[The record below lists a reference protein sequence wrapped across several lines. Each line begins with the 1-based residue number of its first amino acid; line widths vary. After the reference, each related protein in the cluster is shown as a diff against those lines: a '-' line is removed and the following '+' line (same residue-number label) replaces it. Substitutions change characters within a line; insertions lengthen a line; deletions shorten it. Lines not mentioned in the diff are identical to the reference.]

1 MYPFEN
7 APNFIR
13 ELAKR
18 VQTFNFETYHVFSST
33 MLNYLYDI
41 CIPSVA
47 DGKPA
52 DEFEYSLKYIEFVEK
67 KLDVFFGK
75 YEDYLSDEIINRIFK
90 IFNFSDYLN
99 ELERKLAGR
108 DKIDEWLVYFVYEC
122 DFDLKRFAAKKNG
135 IKTEPKNLEQLK
147 KFIVGEYEF

>member
-122 DFDLKRFAAKKNG
+122 DCDLRRFATKKNG

>member
-7 APNFIR
+7 APEFIR

-52 DEFEYSLKYIEFVEK
+52 DEFEYSLKYIEFVRK

-75 YEDYLSDEIINRIFK
+75 YEDYLSDEIIDRIFK
-90 IFNFSDYLN
+90 LFNFSDYLN

-108 DKIDEWLVYFVYEC
+108 DEISEWLVYFVYEC
-122 DFDLKRFAAKKNG
+122 DCDLKRFAVKKNG
-135 IKTEPKNLEQLK
+135 IKVEPKNLEQLK

>member
-7 APNFIR
+7 APGFIR

-18 VQTFNFETYHVFSST
+18 VQAFNFETYDVFSST

-52 DEFEYSLKYIEFVEK
+52 DEFEYSLKYIEFVRK
-67 KLDVFFGK
+67 KLDIFIDK
-75 YEDYLSDEIINRIFK
+75 YESYLSEEIIDKIFK
-90 IFNFSDYLN
+90 IFDFSNYLN
-99 ELERKLAGR
+99 ELERKLADC
-108 DKIDEWLVYFVYEC
+108 DKINNWLVYFVYEC
-122 DFDLKRFAAKKNG
+122 NCDFKHFTVKENG
-135 IKTEPKNLEQLK
+135 IKVEPKNLEQLK

>member
-7 APNFIR
+7 APEFIR

-18 VQTFNFETYHVFSST
+18 VQAFNFEAYHVFSST

-52 DEFEYSLKYIEFVEK
+52 DEFEYSLKYIEFVGK
-67 KLDVFFGK
+67 KLDVFLVSMKAIFLMK
-75 YEDYLSDEIINRIFK
+75 LSTEFLRYLIFQII
-90 IFNFSDYLN
+90 
-99 ELERKLAGR
+99 
-108 DKIDEWLVYFVYEC
+108 
-122 DFDLKRFAAKKNG
+122 
-135 IKTEPKNLEQLK
+135 
-147 KFIVGEYEF
+147 